1 MVKLVPDVYQ
11 LIVGGEIQRIH
22 FVGTVD
28 GDQSHWA
35 VFVIGNISHV

>member
-1 MVKLVPDVYQ
+1 VPYVYQ

-22 FVGTVD
+22 FVSPVD
-28 GDQSHWA
+28 GDQSDCA